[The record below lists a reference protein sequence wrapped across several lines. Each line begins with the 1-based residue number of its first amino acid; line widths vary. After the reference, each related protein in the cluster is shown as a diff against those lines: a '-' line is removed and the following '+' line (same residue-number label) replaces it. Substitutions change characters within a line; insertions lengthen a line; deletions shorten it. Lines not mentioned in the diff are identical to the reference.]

1 MKTFLPGAVSAFSN
15 LGLLKPGTKLTRLVN
30 TLSASL
36 RELITDVTAHEMIVI
51 RTWQVAWWWG
61 RRVTRPPTGRVGGA
75 WRPGW
80 RRRGCPAYRALTP
93 GHSPRSSGKP

>member
-36 RELITDVTAHEMIVI
+36 RELITDVTAH
-51 RTWQVAWWWG
+51 
-61 RRVTRPPTGRVGGA
+61 
-75 WRPGW
+75 
-80 RRRGCPAYRALTP
+80 
-93 GHSPRSSGKP
+93 